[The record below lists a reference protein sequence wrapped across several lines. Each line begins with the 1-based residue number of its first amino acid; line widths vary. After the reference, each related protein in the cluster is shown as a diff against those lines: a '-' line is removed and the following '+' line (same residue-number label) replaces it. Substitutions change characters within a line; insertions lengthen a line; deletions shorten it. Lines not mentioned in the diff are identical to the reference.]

1 MTVARPQ
8 AGPPRPYR
16 LPSFSRSRLP
26 NGVEVIVAPFHRL
39 PIATVRIIVE
49 AGATSDAPGRA
60 GESWLTAKSLVEG
73 TATLSAEE
81 IVAAVERLGG
91 EVEPDLDWNDTSISS
106 TIRNTAV
113 ADALR
118 LLTELVDQPA
128 FPEAGVL
135 RNQTEQIAERQQAER
150 DPREHADDMFARV
163 AYAPRARF
171 ALAEAGDMEMI
182 RSFNRA
188 TVQTFHRAMF
198 TPERVCV
205 IVVGA
210 VDAQDT
216 VEQVAAS
223 LGAWS
228 VAAAAERS
236 ADVDTPSG
244 RSAIHFA
251 DRAGAAQSELRIGHI
266 GVPRLHPDYYALVVM
281 NSVLGGLFSSRINL
295 NLRERHGYTYGA
307 FSTFHWR
314 LQAGPFMV
322 STAVQTDATGAAI
335 REVLGEIDRIRQEP
349 ISEDE
354 RSLAISYLAGVFPI
368 RYETTAAIAAGLS
381 AMRVFGLPADYFDTY
396 RDRILAVTTDD
407 VLRVAQQHLH
417 PETLQIVALGEART
431 IEPQLASLGRDVIRL
446 APPRPNE

>member
-1 MTVARPQ
+1 MTIARPQ
-8 AGPPRPYR
+8 PGPPRPYR

-39 PIATVRIIVE
+39 PVATVRIVVE

-60 GESWLTAKSLVEG
+60 GESWLTAKSLIEG
-73 TATLSAEE
+73 TAQLSAEE

-91 EVEPDLDWNDTSISS
+91 ELEPDLDWNDISIST

-135 RNQTEQIAERQQAER
+135 RNKTEQIAERQQAER

-163 AYAPRARF
+163 VYAPHARF
-171 ALAEAGDMEMI
+171 SLSEAGDVELI
-182 RSFNRA
+182 RTFTRE
-188 TVQTFHRAMF
+188 TVQTFYRSMF
-198 TPERVCV
+198 TPGRVCV

-210 VDAQDT
+210 VDVKET
-216 VEQVAAS
+216 VEQVADS

-228 VAAAAERS
+228 VASSADTY
-236 ADVDTPSG
+236 ADVDVPSTASG
-244 RSAIHFA
+244 IHLV
-251 DRAGAAQSELRIGHI
+251 DRAGAAQSELRIGHV
-266 GVPRLHPDYYALVVM
+266 GVPRLHPDYFALVVM

-307 FSTFHWR
+307 FSAFHWR
-314 LQAGPFMV
+314 VQAGPFAV
-322 STAVQTDATGAAI
+322 STAVQTDKTAAAI
-335 REVLGEIDRIRQEP
+335 REVLGEIDRIREAR

-354 RSLAISYLAGVFPI
+354 RSLAVNYLAGVFPI
-368 RYETTAAIAAGLS
+368 RYETTAAIATGLA
-381 AMRVFGLPADYFDTY
+381 AMRIFGLPADYFDTY

-407 VLRVAQQHLH
+407 ILRVAQQHLRPH
-417 PETLQIVALGEART
+417 DLQIVALGERRD
-431 IEPQLASLGRDVIRL
+431 IEPQVELLGREVLHL
-446 APPRPNE
+446 APSPP